1 MLDIAVQLSIVLFA
15 ALIGGILAHRLK
27 QPLVVGY
34 LIAGVILGNVLS
46 KNFVQSSQI
55 AFFGE
60 LGVALLLFSLGLEFS
75 IKRIASVYRIAVLG
89 GVLQIAIS
97 SLLGYFLLTQ
107 LLHTS
112 RGESIFVALLLA
124 FSSTAVVAKILAER
138 GALNSL
144 HGEILLGWLI
154 IQDIAVLP
162 VMALLPFFTGV
173 EASFKNI
180 AIIALKPFVVL
191 YLTLIIGRKIV
202 PKIFIKLALL
212 HNRELLVVLSF
223 VFCILFSL
231 GALNLGLSFALGAF
245 LAGVCLSASGVN
257 DEVFME
263 IKSIRDIFAAVFFV
277 ALGFLVDVNFLYL
290 HIPVILILSATIL
303 LTKFAVSFGLVLYE
317 GYHSKIAFFVGL
329 GLVQIGEFGFILA
342 KIGLDKGVISSNTFQ
357 IIISSA
363 VTTIILTPFL
373 FNKAEVFYEKIRKIA
388 KTRLP
393 KIYARVFI
401 RLDSMAVYA
410 PKDELKEMSCHTVII
425 GYGRVGRAV
434 ARILDLAK
442 APYVVVDLNYQN
454 LKYLRNRGTANIFGD
469 AEDEEVLKLARLER
483 AKILVIAKPGKNGN
497 ELILRHARRIK
508 PDIKI
513 IMRVHSENEA
523 AHFVIE
529 GVKNV
534 VEPEFT
540 AAREMARNALSL
552 LGFEKDGIEEL
563 MCQLAEE
570 HRY

>member
-1 MLDIAVQLSIVLFA
+1 M
-15 ALIGGILAHRLK
+15 
-27 QPLVVGY
+27 VGY

-342 KIGLDKGVISSNTFQ
+342 KIGLDKGVISSNTFFQ
-357 IIISSA
+357 NSGKGTLHLRVNIRGKSAHAAYDNVLPSVNAFEKAIALLVELNSLKSEIVKRISSYTVQSENEKKA
-363 VTTIILTPFL
+363 SMVLGGEVNGCGKVNTIPDFFSFTIDRRFL
-373 FNKAEVFYEKIRKIA
+373 PEENMIEVK
-388 KTRLP
+388 
-393 KIYARVFI
+393 
-401 RLDSMAVYA
+401 
-410 PKDELKEMSCHTVII
+410 KE
-425 GYGRVGRAV
+425 
-434 ARILDLAK
+434 ILD
-442 APYVVVDLNYQN
+442 V
-454 LKYLRNRGTANIFGD
+454 F
-469 AEDEEVLKLARLER
+469 ER
-483 AKILVIAKPGKNGN
+483 AKRKDSELKIDFEVLDFFDAIRKHKNSLEDNFLQAIKKVYKKEGKGVMLSGGTDMRLLSYKGIPCIGYSPHGENMHADN
-497 ELILRHARRIK
+497 EYVSIKSMEKTKEVVKKLI
-508 PDIKI
+508 
-513 IMRVHSENEA
+513 
-523 AHFVIE
+523 
-529 GVKNV
+529 KNW
-534 VEPEFT
+534 
-540 AAREMARNALSL
+540 
-552 LGFEKDGIEEL
+552 
-563 MCQLAEE
+563 
-570 HRY
+570 